1 MFKKSSSAHVSPK
14 IPMIAGLLLLLA
26 GVVGGVYLIQNRQS
40 PTETQA
46 DVGTAP
52 SSVEVSNVTSNSFT
66 ISWVTQNPT
75 SGFLTYGTSSEK
87 INSVARDK
95 RDLLSSDYLKYST
108 HYVQVSGL
116 NPATEYFFMVNSG
129 KTAYL
134 TNESVP
140 YTVKTASN
148 LAEGSLSAIS
158 GKVQT
163 SDGGVLENAIV
174 LISGPNLSTQSVLT
188 DATGDWSMSLG
199 GAVDPSLSKEA
210 SISQN
215 DDVTIRVQSNLGNS
229 TALILGQQINDIP
242 TISAGETFDF
252 RSLVASSTQ
261 RPSSFTFI
269 DDLSAQSPTASQ
281 TINIF
286 NPQENEALSTTKP
299 LFMGTA
305 PAGNEISISVIQKQT
320 QLTGVVMSD
329 ERGNWRWT
337 SEEDLALGSHVVRA
351 SYTNDSGI
359 TFQAEKRFSILGNV
373 STNPAIESSPGGEL
387 AQVSPGPTIIAQVSL
402 TPTQGVRVSPT
413 VSVSKTP
420 APTRV
425 LSPTPTVTTKLTPTV
440 TLVPTR
446 ITTLVPTVSV
456 TSEVTL
462 TASPTP
468 TMATELPVAATTLP
482 TYITGIVISLFLGV
496 AVLLLI

>member
-1 MFKKSSSAHVSPK
+1 MFKKSNSSHVSPK

-26 GVVGGVYLIQNRQS
+26 GVVGGVYLVQNRQS

-52 SSVEVSNVTSNSFT
+52 SSVEISNITNSSFT
-66 ISWVTQNPT
+66 VSWVTQNPT
-75 SGFLTYGTSSEK
+75 SGFLTYGASSEK

-116 NPATEYFFMVNSG
+116 SPGTEYFFMVNSG

-140 YTVKTASN
+140 DMAKAASN
-148 LAEGSLSAIS
+148 LAEGSLTAIS
-158 GKVQT
+158 GNVQT

-174 LISGPNLSTQSVLT
+174 LVTGPNLSTQSVLT
-188 DATGDWSMSLG
+188 DATGNWAMALA
-199 GAVDPSLSKEA
+199 GAMDPAMTKEA
-210 SISQN
+210 SVNPN
-215 DDVTIRVQSNLGNS
+215 DDITIRVQSNIGNS
-229 TALILGQQINDIP
+229 TALILGQQINEIP

-269 DDLSAQSPTASQ
+269 DDLAAQSPTTSQ

-305 PAGNEISISVIQKQT
+305 PAGNEISIAVIQKQT
-320 QLTGVVMSD
+320 QLTGTVTSD

-337 SEEDLALGSHVVRA
+337 SDDDLALGSHVVRV

-359 TFQAEKRFSILGNV
+359 TFQAEKRFSVLGNV
-373 STNPAIESSPGGEL
+373 STNPAIESSPG
-387 AQVSPGPTIIAQVSL
+387 AQLSPSPTIIAQVSL
-402 TPTQGVRVSPT
+402 TPTQAVRVSPT
-413 VSVSKTP
+413 VAVSNTPSPTRSVSL
-420 APTRV
+420 APT
-425 LSPTPTVTTKLTPTV
+425 TPTVTQELTPTV
-440 TLVPTR
+440 TVAPSKTPT
-446 ITTLVPTVSV
+446 PSV
-456 TSEVTL
+456 RATSEVTV

-468 TMATELPVAATTLP
+468 TIANALPVAATTLP
-482 TYITGIVISLFLGV
+482 TYITGIVVTIFLG
-496 AVLLLI
+496 AALLLLI